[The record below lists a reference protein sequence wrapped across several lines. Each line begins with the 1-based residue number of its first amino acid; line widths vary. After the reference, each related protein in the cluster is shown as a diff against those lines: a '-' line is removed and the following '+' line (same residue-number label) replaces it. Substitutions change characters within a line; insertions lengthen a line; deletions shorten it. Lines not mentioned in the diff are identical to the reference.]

1 MKTTKKKKTN
11 QAIGKVV
18 LALSIFVLVFVGLSR
33 LLNVYQVA
41 FLGAI
46 FEILWLPVILLLFI
60 LPILSIIYWIQEKFN
75 PKSIYLYSI
84 VLGIAAVILMVYGKW
99 AVVDGML

>member
-1 MKTTKKKKTN
+1 MKTIKKKKNN

-18 LALSIFVLVFVGLSR
+18 LALSVFVLLFVGLSR
-33 LLNVYQVA
+33 LLNVYQISYV
-41 FLGAI
+41 GAI

-60 LPILSIIYWIQEKFN
+60 LPLLSLIYWIQEKFN

-84 VLGIAAVILMVYGKW
+84 VLGIAAVVLMVYGK
-99 AVVDGML
+99 

>member
-1 MKTTKKKKTN
+1 MNAIKKRKTS

-18 LALSIFVLVFVGLSR
+18 LALSVFVLLFVVVSR
-33 LLNVYQVA
+33 LINVYQISFV
-41 FLGAI
+41 GAI

-60 LPILSIIYWIQEKFN
+60 LPVLSIIYWIQEKFN

-84 VLGIAAVILMVYGKW
+84 VLGIAAIVLMIYGK
-99 AVVDGML
+99 

>member
-1 MKTTKKKKTN
+1 MKTIKKKKNN

-18 LALSIFVLVFVGLSR
+18 LALSVFVLLFVGLSR
-33 LLNVYQVA
+33 LLNVYQISYV
-41 FLGAI
+41 GAI

-60 LPILSIIYWIQEKFN
+60 LPVLSLIYWIQDKFN

-84 VLGIAAVILMVYGKW
+84 VLGIASVVLMVYGK
-99 AVVDGML
+99 

>member
-1 MKTTKKKKTN
+1 MKTIMKKKTS

-18 LALSIFVLVFVGLSR
+18 LALSVFVLLFVGLSR
-33 LLNVYQVA
+33 LINVYQISFV
-41 FLGAI
+41 GAI

-60 LPILSIIYWIQEKFN
+60 LPVLSIIYWIQEKFN

-84 VLGIAAVILMVYGKW
+84 VLGIAAIVLMIYGK
-99 AVVDGML
+99 